1 MADLHQDLERLNSVL
16 KNDEDRAAAPP
27 AGETDAAAAAKF
39 WDDDS
44 NAAFA
49 HRGAAGQTTGG
60 DYEKL
65 KKLWTQQFTS
75 RYTWEGKTVVDY
87 GIGASHLGTY
97 LFKEGNIG
105 KYIGIDISQ
114 KSLDAAA
121 ANLKTV
127 TDKPVVLLKT
137 PQQFKNLKADM
148 FVSQAV
154 MQHFPSVQY
163 LDEFLT
169 NLNDACFPQ
178 AMLQFREGPT
188 NAKDKDTYGDAQK
201 EVLDHLRTNT
211 DCIASKM
218 PRYKLDWKGAKM
230 YNDYQFSGWSCKD
243 TPIAAAAAK

>member
-1 MADLHQDLERLNSVL
+1 MGVNNKMEGSCMQFLLIIGIAAVCAYDVVETKAMADLHQDLERLTSIL
-16 KNDEDRAAAPP
+16 KNDEERAAAPP
-27 AGETDAAAAAKF
+27 VASDTQKKKAEESAKAEQEVKKVEEAKEEAEASAAGETDAAAAAKF

-49 HRGAAGQTTGG
+49 HRGADGQTTGG
-60 DYEKL
+60 GYEEL

-127 TDKPVVLLKT
+127 T
-137 PQQFKNLKADM
+137 
-148 FVSQAV
+148 
-154 MQHFPSVQY
+154 
-163 LDEFLT
+163 
-169 NLNDACFPQ
+169 
-178 AMLQFREGPT
+178 
-188 NAKDKDTYGDAQK
+188 
-201 EVLDHLRTNT
+201 
-211 DCIASKM
+211 
-218 PRYKLDWKGAKM
+218 
-230 YNDYQFSGWSCKD
+230 
-243 TPIAAAAAK
+243 